1 MDYHIETAEVL
12 DAFKGIANARS
23 VLYGKNWTPPLP
35 THI

>member
-12 DAFKGIANARS
+12 DAFKEESECPFA
-23 VLYGKNWTPPLP
+23 LYAKSWTLPLP